1 MKMEDMRIFAKVAE
15 AGSFTAAARLLGTPK
30 QTLSRRVKQLEQTLH
45 VRLLERSTRRLRLTD
60 AGAAYAERCTEIV
73 RLVEEA
79 NDAVT
84 RTRQTPRGLLRVA
97 AEPVFAETFLTGLIV
112 ELAGRWPEVRVDVVL
127 TRNRIDLVE
136 EGFDV
141 AFRLGRIEDPRLS
154 ATRLGPAQ
162 PRYCASPD
170 YFARRGMPATP
181 EGLWEHECILVIA
194 GDAPARWPFRG
205 PHGDILV
212 PIRSRLRCN
221 SFSMAHAA
229 ALAGLGIA
237 VFPELMCAADLDEH
251 RLVSV
256 LDDWTARD
264 GSVWVV
270 HPRSRYLT
278 ASVRALVELARERF
292 GERPAEHEAVT
303 T

>member
-1 MKMEDMRIFAKVAE
+1 MRMEDMRVFAKVAE
-15 AGSFTAAARLLGTPK
+15 AGSFTAAARILGVPK
-30 QTLSRRVKQLEQTLH
+30 QTLSRRVKELEQALH

-60 AGAAYAERCTEIV
+60 VGAAYAERCTEIV
-73 RLVEEA
+73 RLVDEA

-97 AEPVFAETFLTGLIV
+97 AEPLFAETFLTGLIV
-112 ELAGRWPEVRVDVVL
+112 ELAARWPDVRVDVIL

-141 AFRLGRIEDPRLS
+141 AFRLGRVEDPGLT
-154 ATRLGPAQ
+154 ATRLGPAR

-170 YFARRGMPATP
+170 YLARHGAPVTP
-181 EGLWEHECILVIA
+181 DELWEHECILVVA
-194 GDAPARWPFRG
+194 GDAPARWAFRG
-205 PHGDILV
+205 PRGDVLV
-212 PIRSRLRCN
+212 PIRTRLRCN

-237 VFPELMCAADLDEH
+237 VFPELMCADDLEQH

-264 GSVWVV
+264 GWVWLV
-270 HPRSRYLT
+270 HPRVRYLT
-278 ASVRALVELARERF
+278 ASVRAFVELARERF
-292 GERPAEHEAVT
+292 GERPEAHEALT

>member
-1 MKMEDMRIFAKVAE
+1 MEDMRLFARVAG
-15 AGSFTAAARLLGTPK
+15 AGGFTAAARLLGIPK
-30 QTLSRRVKQLEQTLH
+30 QTLSRRVKQLEQSLH

-73 RLVEEA
+73 RLVDEA

-97 AEPVFAETFLTGLIV
+97 AEPVFAEAFLTGLVV
-112 ELAGRWPEVRVDVVL
+112 ELASRWPELRVDVVL
-127 TRNRIDLVE
+127 TRQRIDLIE

-141 AFRLGRIEDPRLS
+141 AFRLGRHEDPGLV
-154 ATRLGPAQ
+154 ATRLGPAR

-170 YFARRGMPATP
+170 YLAQRGVPRTP
-181 EGLWEHECILVIA
+181 DELWEHECILVVA

-205 PHGDILV
+205 ARGDLLV
-212 PIRSRLRCN
+212 PIRTRLRCN

-237 VFPELMCAADLDEH
+237 VFPELMCADDLDQR

-256 LDDWTARD
+256 LDDWATRD
-264 GSVWVV
+264 GSVWLV
-270 HPRSRYLT
+270 HPRVRYLT
-278 ASVRALVELARERF
+278 ASVRVFVELARERF
-292 GERPAEHEAVT
+292 GERPEAQPAHPA
-303 T
+303 